1 MATTTYKSGRPQ
13 KAESTFINNMG
24 LPMHGWYRFP
34 AGFSAEWAQRVIEEH
49 QGYIDGM
56 ALLDPFAG
64 VGTTVLAGENA
75 GVRAYGVE
83 AQPFIQRIAA
93 AKLLWHTNIA
103 EFQDMAQAVVNRAQ
117 NGEPKPRF
125 YPKLIHGCFTAEALD
140 ALNRLRCS
148 WEELDDDSAGAKLV
162 WLALVGIL
170 RACSSVG
177 TAPWQYVLPSKTKSK
192 VLAPYEAFNLQM
204 RRMSADMNFWQMLE
218 VRHDA
223 DIFLDDARLLD
234 TIADDSIGL
243 VVTSPPYANNYDYGD
258 ATRLEMTFFGEVS
271 GWGDIHDKARKHLV
285 RSCSQHASIEKL
297 DLNLLLGE
305 LRDTNISGEISS
317 VCDELSTERLSHG
330 GKKDY
335 HLMVAA
341 YFADMRMI
349 WKALRRVCADRSK
362 VCFVVGDSAP
372 YGIYVPTEQW
382 LGELALEAG
391 FESYSFEKVRD
402 RNIKWKNRKHRVPL
416 KEGFLWIQ
424 G

>member
-1 MATTTYKSGRPQ
+1 MATKTDKSAKTQ

-34 AGFSAEWAQRVIEEH
+34 AGFSAEWALRVIEENRNNVEEK
-49 QGYIDGM
+49 

-75 GVRAYGVE
+75 GVCSYGVE

-93 AKLLWHTNIA
+93 AKLLWHTSITA
-103 EFQDMAQAVVNRAQ
+103 FQDLAQAIVNQAQ
-117 NGEPKPRF
+117 YGDPKPRL
-125 YPKLIHGCFTAEALD
+125 YPKLIQGCFDAGALYD
-140 ALNRLRCS
+140 LDRLRCA
-148 WEELDDDSAGAKLV
+148 WEELDDGSAEAKLA

-170 RACSSVG
+170 RACSSAG

-192 VLAPYEAFNLQM
+192 VLAPYEAFNLQV
-204 RRMSADMNFWQMLE
+204 RRMSADMNFWQMLD

-223 DIFLDDARLLD
+223 DIFLDDARLLT
-234 TIADDSIGL
+234 TIPDDSVGL

-271 GWGDIHDKARKHLV
+271 GWGDLHEKARKRLV

-297 DLNLLLGE
+297 DLNQLMGE
-305 LRDTNISGEISS
+305 LRDSGVSEDISL
-317 VCDELSTERLSHG
+317 VCNELATERLNHG

-349 WKALRRVCADRSK
+349 WSALRRVCADRSK

-372 YGIYVPTEQW
+372 YGIYVPTERW

-391 FESYSFEKVRD
+391 FRSYSFKKVRD

-416 KEGFLWIQ
+416 QEGFLWVQ